1 MARPGDDRQ
10 KSARGA
16 AATCYQNREM
26 AEPEFYSGKT
36 LYPFIA
42 ALIALSAL
50 FGLVIMPRLS
60 PHSRFLDKPA
70 PDFELPVVA
79 NASDPTARVRLSQLH
94 DKVVILDFWASWC
107 GPCGQ
112 QAPILDRI
120 ARKYDAD
127 VVVLGINVGEPP
139 AIAAG
144 YAKVKGLS
152 YPILADP
159 EGTASELYN
168 ATNLPTVVLIDR
180 KGNISAFNQGVVR
193 QAELERALRDLRER
207 S

>member
-1 MARPGDDRQ
+1 MPRHPAASDAAQFMLSERHMAQ
-10 KSARGA
+10 
-16 AATCYQNREM
+16 
-26 AEPEFYSGKT
+26 PEFYSGKT

-60 PHSRFLDKPA
+60 PHSRFTGKPA

-79 NASDPTARVRLSQLH
+79 NGDANARMRLSQLR

-107 GPCGQ
+107 GPCAQ

-120 ARKYDAD
+120 ARKYDRD
-127 VVVLGINVGEPP
+127 VVVLGINIGEPP
-139 AIAAG
+139 DLAAN
-144 YAKVKGLS
+144 YARVKGIS
-152 YPILADP
+152 YPILGDF
-159 EGTASELYN
+159 EGTAQELYQAN
-168 ATNLPTVVLIDR
+168 ALPTVVLID
-180 KGNISAFNQGVVR
+180 KHGKVIALSQGVIR
-193 QAELERALRDLRER
+193 QAEIERTLKDLREQ